1 MNKIILILVVLM
13 VAGFTYGQAYFT
25 ADDVVG
31 VDGIFSGGVTGGILG
46 TISTESTITTAGN
59 DLNAHQCVVITL
71 DEYLMNMNSP
81 PMTPGEKTRGGVPLL
96 FFPEGYLEITGVHCS
111 LDITNIT
118 EDGIAADTEY
128 DIGLG
133 TTRTYG
139 VGGILDT
146 ATDYD
151 ILGIMGG
158 DLADYTATVQSQ
170 KTTDV
175 GIDGQTT
182 AVPMYL
188 NCAYIDLDV
197 TADTVQTVSGT
208 VTVYYRMLGDD

>member
-25 ADDVVG
+25 ANDVVA
-31 VDGIFSGGVTGGILG
+31 SGGVTGGILG

-71 DEYLMNMNSP
+71 DEYLMGMNYSP
-81 PMTPGEKTRGGVPLL
+81 LTPLCKGTVVLYT
-96 FFPEGYLEITGVHCS
+96 FPEGYLEITGVHCN

-118 EDGIAADTEY
+118 EDGIAATTEY
-128 DIGLG
+128 DVGLG
-133 TTRTYG
+133 YTRTDGMDG
-139 VGGILDT
+139 VLDDV
-146 ATDYD
+146 TDYD

-158 DLADYTATVQSQ
+158 DLADYAATVQSQ

-182 AVPMYL
+182 AAKMWL
-188 NCAYIDLDV
+188 NCAYLDADV
-197 TADTVQTVSGT
+197 TANTTQTVSGT
-208 VTVYYRMLGDD
+208 VTVYYRILGDD

>member
-1 MNKIILILVVLM
+1 MNKIILILVVLT

-25 ADDVVG
+25 ADDVVA
-31 VDGIFSGGVTGGILG
+31 SGGVTGGILG
-46 TISTESTITTAGN
+46 TISTDPTITTAGN
-59 DLNAHQCVVITL
+59 DLNANQCVVITL
-71 DEYLMNMNSP
+71 DEYLMDIEDHYIDPDVNF
-81 PMTPGEKTRGGVPLL
+81 RGNERLYT
-96 FFPEGYLEITGVHCS
+96 FPEGYLEITGVHCS

-133 TTRTYG
+133 TTGTYG

-182 AVPMYL
+182 AVPMWL
-188 NCAYIDLDV
+188 NCAYLD
-197 TADTVQTVSGT
+197 ADVVSATNTQSVSGT
-208 VTVYYRMLGDD
+208 VTVYFRILGDD

>member
-25 ADDVVG
+25 ANDVVA
-31 VDGIFSGGVTGGILG
+31 SGGVTGGILG
-46 TISTESTITTAGN
+46 TISTKATITTAGS
-59 DLNAHQCVVITL
+59 DLNANQCVVITL
-71 DEYLMNMNSP
+71 DEYLMEMA
-81 PMTPGEKTRGGVPLL
+81 TDGGTNTHGAVKLYT
-96 FFPEGYLEITGVHCS
+96 FPEGYLAVIGVHCN

-133 TTRTYG
+133 TTLTHG
-139 VGGILDT
+139 VGGILDS

-182 AVPMYL
+182 AAKMYL

>member
-25 ADDVVG
+25 ANDVVA
-31 VDGIFSGGVTGGILG
+31 SGGVTGGVLG

-71 DEYLMNMNSP
+71 DEYLMEMKYNEMQSGN
-81 PMTPGEKTRGGVPLL
+81 THGAVQLYT
-96 FFPEGYLEITGVHCS
+96 FPEGYLEVTGVHCN
-111 LDITNIT
+111 LDIINIT
-118 EDGIAADTEY
+118 ENGILNNTTY
-128 DIGLG
+128 DVGLG
-133 TTRTYG
+133 TTETDG
-139 VGGILDT
+139 VGGELDT
-146 ATDYD
+146 ATDYN

-158 DLADYTATVQSQ
+158 DLVQYTATVQSQ

-182 AVPMYL
+182 AAKMYL
-188 NCAYIDLDV
+188 NCAYLDADV
-197 TADTVQTVSGT
+197 TANTTQTVSGT

>member
-25 ADDVVG
+25 ANDVVA
-31 VDGIFSGGVTGGILG
+31 SGGVTGGILG
-46 TISTESTITTAGN
+46 TISTESAITVAGN
-59 DLNAHQCVVITL
+59 DLNANQCLVITL
-71 DEYLMNMNSP
+71 DECLMEMKYNEVQSGD
-81 PMTPGEKTRGGVPLL
+81 THGAVKLYT
-96 FFPEGYLEITGVHCS
+96 FPEGYLEITGVHCS

-133 TTRTYG
+133 TTMTTG
-139 VGGILDT
+139 VGGILDE

-182 AVPMYL
+182 AAKMYL
-188 NCAYIDLDV
+188 NCAYLDADV
-197 TADTVQTVSGT
+197 TANTTQTVSGT

>member
-1 MNKIILILVVLM
+1 MNKIISILVVLM

-25 ADDVVG
+25 ANDVVA
-31 VDGIFSGGVTGGILG
+31 SGGVTGGVLG

-71 DEYLMNMNSP
+71 DEYLMTMYH
-81 PMTPGEKTRGGVPLL
+81 TAGEFTYGLVRLYT
-96 FFPEGYLEITGVHCS
+96 FPEGYLEITGVHCS

-118 EDGIAADTEY
+118 EEGIAADTAYE
-128 DIGLG
+128 IGLG
-133 TTRTYG
+133 TTMTTG
-139 VGGILDT
+139 VGGILDE

-158 DLADYTATVQSQ
+158 DLVDYTATVQSQ

-175 GIDGQTT
+175 GIDGQTS
-182 AVPMYL
+182 AAEMWL
-188 NCAYIDLDV
+188 NCAYLDTDV
-197 TADTVQTVSGT
+197 TATTTQSVSGT